1 MFYQKILDSY
11 RPLGI
16 FFKDG
21 DDEGGGGGGQD
32 DWKDTLPD
40 DLKTNASLLDV
51 PDVATLAKRF
61 IDTKAMVGN
70 SFRVPGEDASTEDW
84 GKFNTNL
91 IEKVPALMFKPDA
104 TWSAR
109 GCLLDWRITSAKIS
123 ITIDS
128 VI

>member
-40 DLKTNASLLDV
+40 DLKTNASLLDG
-51 PDVATLAKRF
+51 PDVAKKMT
-61 IDTKAMVGN
+61 DN
-70 SFRVPGEDASTEDW
+70 
-84 GKFNTNL
+84 
-91 IEKVPALMFKPDA
+91 
-104 TWSAR
+104 
-109 GCLLDWRITSAKIS
+109 LLDLLR
-123 ITIDS
+123 
-128 VI
+128 